1 MKRIGVM
8 FAVTMIGLLGLAGA
22 AGAGYPTTPFAT
34 GSDSTVTP
42 GQSVTVVGHN
52 LDPGS
57 ASTADLNS
65 VTVSLGGKTVESD
78 GTVTY
83 TTTVPASFTGPHNIT
98 IHGLS
103 NGVPVDLVFE
113 FVVSGQATPGGSTG
127 GGAAIPRTGTNTLP
141 LTAVGVAL
149 LGIGAGA
156 VYVSRHRGSA
166 AA

>member
-22 AGAGYPTTPFAT
+22 AGAGYPSTPFVT

-57 ASTADLNS
+57 ASSADLNS

-127 GGAAIPRTGTNTLP
+127 GGAIPRTGSSSALP
-141 LTAVGVAL
+141 MTGIGVSLLAV
-149 LGIGAGA
+149 GAGA
-156 VYVSRHRGSA
+156 VYLARRRRVA